1 MCILWQTHV
10 LSESHSMKSLSLL
23 LALLSLLSLP
33 LMAQEDAFYPAY
45 HRVAGVAADD
55 VLNLRAG
62 PGASR
67 EIIGTLAPD
76 ASPVV
81 VVGQSADGRWGLV
94 RMEDGAGWASL
105 RYLERL
111 PGQDSFRLPLA
122 LNCSGTE
129 PFWSL
134 DIGPQRARYSAL
146 DGDGADFARAWDGL
160 AQNMRPRQYGLRL
173 VGDRAQLHAVITRGI
188 CSDGMSDRVYGFSI
202 SAILGGSAGPGIVT
216 GCCALP

>member
-1 MCILWQTHV
+1 MNP
-10 LSESHSMKSLSLL
+10 
-23 LALLSLLSLP
+23 LALLFVLLSVLSLP
-33 LMAQEDAFYPAY
+33 AWAQQDAFFPAY
-45 HRVAGVAADD
+45 HRVVGVRAGD

-62 PGASR
+62 PGAAH
-67 EIIGTLAPD
+67 EIVGALAPD

-81 VVGQSADGRWGLV
+81 VSSQSADGRWGLV
-94 RMEDGAGWASL
+94 PIAGNGDYAAGWAAL

-111 PGQDSFRLPLA
+111 PGQDSFRLPPALA
-122 LNCSGTE
+122 CSGSE

-134 DIGPQRARYSAL
+134 DIGPQTARYSDLEADSIAL
-146 DGDGADFARAWDGL
+146 ERLWDGL

-173 VGDRAQLHAVITRGI
+173 AGGGSQVHAVITRGQ

-202 SAILGGSAGPGIVT
+202 SAILGGSAGSGIVT